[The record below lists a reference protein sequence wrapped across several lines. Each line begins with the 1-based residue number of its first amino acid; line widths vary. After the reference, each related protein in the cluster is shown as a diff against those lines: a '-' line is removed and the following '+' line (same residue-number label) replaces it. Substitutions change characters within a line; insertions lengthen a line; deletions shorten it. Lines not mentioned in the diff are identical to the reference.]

1 MKTQCSGNSQ
11 TVTLEQQ
18 RYFYD
23 RVKLNADAPELWQI
37 PLCVKVGASATPK
50 CEVVTKKQ
58 QNVSFRECS
67 PWVYANANAKGF
79 YRSAYTSEAAHSLA
93 KVAESA
99 LTPAERMMLLSDV
112 WASVRVNREPIGDY
126 LVLAQ
131 GLQGDRSSAVLGEI
145 INQLTYISD
154 YLVSDGD
161 LEAFDQWVGQLL
173 NPVARDV
180 GWEAKSGESEDRPAL
195 RAELM
200 MALGGVAHDPQVLAL
215 AVRLANQYLA
225 DPASVDHEIAGAAL
239 QIAAGNGDQA
249 LYDRIMADL
258 KAAKTPESYFADISA
273 LRRFND
279 PKLAERTLE
288 FAVSPQMR
296 SQDAPYLIADVMQNP
311 RTANQAWSF
320 VQEHWGS
327 IEKLGGA
334 FAGWSIVQATGSF
347 CDSGMRDEVQA
358 FFTAHPAPAAE
369 RSLKQ
374 SVERMNYCVD
384 LKAQQHDQL
393 ASWLQRQSR
402 VATK

>member
-1 MKTQCSGNSQ
+1 
-11 TVTLEQQ
+11 
-18 RYFYD
+18 
-23 RVKLNADAPELWQI
+23 
-37 PLCVKVGASATPK
+37 
-50 CEVVTKKQ
+50 VVTKKQ